1 MNTLI
6 YILAIIGIVFIVF
19 IILAINGPHHRAW
32 TKHQTLISEGNSLKE
47 PYWLRSLV
55 EFDVFCNVFLFHGI
69 PGETISS
76 RIGRWSKSKTGEV
89 RWFIRI
95 ILYALERIQWNHGE
109 QAQSGD
115 LARAQRVVTIE
126 SYALRLNSNATAN

>member
-1 MNTLI
+1 MNTII
-6 YILAIIGIVFIVF
+6 YILAIIGVVFIVF

-32 TKHQTLISEGNSLKE
+32 TKHQILISEGNSLKE

-55 EFDVFCNVFLFHGI
+55 EFDVFCNVFIFHGI

-89 RWFIRI
+89 RWFITI
-95 ILYALERIQWNHGE
+95 ILWALERIQRNHGE
-109 QAQSGD
+109 EAQSGD

-126 SYALRLNSNATAN
+126 SYALGVHSNATTN